1 MEKIFYTP
9 NSFIPND
16 VMTGVQNKLKIIT
29 APNASGKTIYLKQV
43 ALLVYMTMIG
53 SFVAANEHVEIGDF
67 DCIFTRLYSN
77 ECIDYELSSFT
88 FDLKQIA
95 DAVNLSTDKSLV
107 IVDEFGKG
115 TDSAFGKSIV
125 LAIVKYWTEIE
136 RSRLPHVYLS
146 THFYDL
152 FQQFENNERFEFLKS
167 IVRNS
172 RIEYFTFEF
181 MFERDE
187 SDDVTDNEE
196 RVKSLAFMYKLK
208 KGVADSSYALNVAM
222 KSGLPV
228 EVIERASKV
237 IDILI
242 KSSYLVDKDSDEMRA
257 LNEQMSFL
265 FVTPVS
271 NSQFEE

>member
-1 MEKIFYTP
+1 
-9 NSFIPND
+9 
-16 VMTGVQNKLKIIT
+16 MT
-29 APNASGKTIYLKQV
+29 
-43 ALLVYMTMIG
+43 
-53 SFVAANEHVEIGDF
+53 
-67 DCIFTRLYSN
+67 
-77 ECIDYELSSFT
+77 
-88 FDLKQIA
+88 
-95 DAVNLSTDKSLV
+95 
-107 IVDEFGKG
+107 
-115 TDSAFGKSIV
+115 
-125 LAIVKYWTEIE
+125 
-136 RSRLPHVYLS
+136 
-146 THFYDL
+146 
-152 FQQFENNERFEFLKS
+152 
-167 IVRNS
+167 
-172 RIEYFTFEF
+172 EYFTFEF